1 MPRLAIAVGL
11 GLLAASSA
19 MAQIRQPNTA
29 GVAMGHLHYFVD
41 DVAANRDFWISLGGT
56 AAPFAAGEVVKMPG
70 VSILI
75 SELPANSGISIID
88 HVAFR
93 VASLDEIAALGFELE
108 MIAAYPGIASIYTP
122 SGDRVELFEEG
133 TATNIGFDI
142 AAGAEFAGS
151 EESNAGRHNRPLV
164 GSIDSHHLHF
174 YLPED
179 DVLDARNWY
188 VEKFGAVPGQ
198 RWRYDAA
205 DLPGMNLNFS
215 AADTERAPSS
225 GHSLDHIGFE
235 VENLEAFCEQLAAA
249 GVEFDQPYRRV
260 NEDFAVA
267 ILTDPWGTTLEL
279 TEGLAEF

>member
-1 MPRLAIAVGL
+1 MFRPALAVGVA
-11 GLLAASSA
+11 LLTATGAL
-19 MAQIRQPNTA
+19 AQIRQPNPA

-41 DVAANRDFWISLGGT
+41 DVTANRDFWVALGGT
-56 AAPFAAGEVVKMPG
+56 AAPFAAGEIVQMPG

-75 SELPANSGISIID
+75 SELEAESGGSLLD

-93 VASLDEIAALGFELE
+93 VQSLETLAAAGFELE
-108 MIAAYPGIASIYTP
+108 MVEAYPGIASIYTP

-133 TATNIGFDI
+133 TATNVGFEV
-142 AAGAEFAGS
+142 AAGADDTGTG
-151 EESNAGRHNRPLV
+151 ESSAARHNRPLV

-174 YLPED
+174 YLPER
-179 DVLDARNWY
+179 DVLAARDWY
-188 VEKFGAVPGQ
+188 VELFGAVPGQ
-198 RWRYDAA
+198 RWRYAAA

-215 AADTERAPSS
+215 AADADRAPSS

-235 VENLEAFCEQLAAA
+235 IDNLETFCERLAAA

-260 NEDFAVA
+260 NPGFAVA

-279 TEGLAEF
+279 TEGLGAF